1 MIEFHAIS
9 LLIGAA
15 IGSAIATLC
24 HKIPKKRRRKKL

>member
-15 IGSAIATLC
+15 IGSAIATLY
-24 HKIPKKRRRKKL
+24 HKLPKKRKRRTK